1 MQVSSIPL
9 GRREGR
15 AERGQERGSP
25 LSRVSI
31 TQCRSLHVA
40 RANPG
45 HVIPLSQLSYCGCP
59 RGVRRGRVHDLRI
72 IAAGAM
78 PKAGTYVGLTRW
90 LIPYDTAFAV
100 RVSRPSLRRDRTRV
114 CRDKCRLVRVPAG
127 CAQRGDPGTTQHRC
141 TVHTQ
146 QSSRLTDTS
155 PLNILFPLILL
166 SSPRMIRRCNH
177 DLS

>member
-15 AERGQERGSP
+15 AESGQERGSP

-78 PKAGTYVGLTRW
+78 PKAHAAPWRGVIAELHLSCSVTRHRDVRW
-90 LIPYDTAFAV
+90 SNTVALIPYDIQRSPFAYHA
-100 RVSRPSLRRDRTRV
+100 LRFAATGPEFV
-114 CRDKCRLVRVPAG
+114 VISVG
-127 CAQRGDPGTTQHRC
+127 
-141 TVHTQ
+141 
-146 QSSRLTDTS
+146 
-155 PLNILFPLILL
+155 
-166 SSPRMIRRCNH
+166 
-177 DLS
+177 

>member
-15 AERGQERGSP
+15 AESGQERGSP

-78 PKAGTYVGLTRW
+78 PKAHAAPWRGVIAELHLSCSVTRDIGTYVGLTRCW

-127 CAQRGDPGTTQHRC
+127 CAQRGDPGTTQHSA
-141 TVHTQ
+141 HTAEF
-146 QSSRLTDTS
+146 TT
-155 PLNILFPLILL
+155 
-166 SSPRMIRRCNH
+166 H
-177 DLS
+177 

>member
-1 MQVSSIPL
+1 MQVSNIPL

-25 LSRVSI
+25 LSRVST

-78 PKAGTYVGLTRW
+78 PKAHAAPWRGVIAELHLSCSVTRHRDVRW
-90 LIPYDTAFAV
+90 SSSNTGGFNCLIPYDTAFAV

-127 CAQRGDPGTTQHRC
+127 CAQRGDPGTTQHSA
-141 TVHTQ
+141 HTAEF
-146 QSSRLTDTS
+146 TT
-155 PLNILFPLILL
+155 
-166 SSPRMIRRCNH
+166 H
-177 DLS
+177 

>member
-1 MQVSSIPL
+1 MSLTPCGTSLIEC
-9 GRREGR
+9 R
-15 AERGQERGSP
+15 
-25 LSRVSI
+25 
-31 TQCRSLHVA
+31 RSLHVA

-78 PKAGTYVGLTRW
+78 PKAHAAPWRGVIAELHLSCSVTRDIGTYVGLTRW

-114 CRDKCRLVRVPAG
+114 SRDKRRLVRVPAG
-127 CAQRGDPGTTQHRC
+127 CAQRGDPGTTRSA
-141 TVHTQ
+141 HTAVA
-146 QSSRLTDTS
+146 SSRLTDVTS
-155 PLNILFPLILL
+155 YPLIA
-166 SSPRMIRRCNH
+166 SPRMIRSRCRSCFV
-177 DLS
+177 D